1 MNETLSTYDSA
12 ANGRDKVCDTASQ
25 ESLTFATLR
34 DHTLLR
40 TMAPITLDQMRGVK
54 LMNRV
59 DTKYVLSEEE
69 VLAVLQCAAN
79 EGFRVQVIDDKC
91 AARYDT
97 LYYDTAERAM
107 YIAHHNRQL
116 TRQKV
121 RTRHYAESGVTYL
134 EIKNKSNRGRTSK
147 RRVEIET
154 SELFNFSNNSAAV
167 AFFESSARY
176 ALTELSPALATHF
189 TRITLVNHELTER
202 ITIDLD
208 LRYEDVRS
216 GRSAAVRGMAIV
228 EVKQEGT
235 ATSAIKRIL
244 SSLRIQPLK
253 ISKYCLGTSL
263 TVEGIKRNRMQQK
276 LRTIEKRIG
285 YNRVIINN
293 ITA

>member
-1 MNETLSTYDSA
+1 MTEPFTTYGA
-12 ANGRDKVCDTASQ
+12 PHTTAPTPVTPPTNGLNFEA
-25 ESLTFATLR
+25 LR
-34 DHTLLR
+34 DHALLR
-40 TMAPITLDQMRGVK
+40 TMAPITLDEMRGVK

-69 VLAVLQCAAN
+69 VFAMLQCAAN
-79 EGFRVQVIDDKC
+79 EGFRVQVIDGKC

-97 LYYDTAERAM
+97 LYYDTADRAM

-121 RTRHYAESGVTYL
+121 RTRYYAESAVTYL

-147 RRVEIET
+147 HRVEIET
-154 SELFNFSNNSAAV
+154 SEQYNFSNNTAAV

-216 GRSAAVRGMAIV
+216 GCSAAVRGMAIV

-276 LRTIEKRIG
+276 LRSIEKRIG

>member
-1 MNETLSTYDSA
+1 MSRELTY
-12 ANGRDKVCDTASQ
+12 
-25 ESLTFATLR
+25 ESLNALDVWR
-34 DHTLLR
+34 DMST
-40 TMAPITLDQMRGVK
+40 ITLDEMQRVK
-54 LMNRV
+54 LMNRI
-59 DTKYVLSEEE
+59 DTKYVLHVDE
-69 VLAVLQCAAN
+69 VMQLIAHLATY
-79 EGFRVQVIDDKC
+79 GYRVQVLGDVR

-97 LYYDTAERAM
+97 LYYDTPQRHM
-107 YIAHHNRQL
+107 YVVHHNRQL

-121 RTRHYAESGVTYL
+121 RTRTYLESNVTYL

-147 RRVEIET
+147 RRVEIAT
-154 SELFNFSNNSAAV
+154 SELSNFSNNWAAV

-176 ALTELSPALATHF
+176 ALMELSPALATHF